1 MQAEDPTFFA
11 SMAGSQVRRRRSVW
25 GSVTFLLGLA
35 AFLFGAVMAQAL
47 PGVGV
52 GVSVAGFLAI
62 FARVTDTS
70 LTEGNRN
77 WRDRT
82 TRRVR
87 SESRT
92 ATPRAETNTC
102 HRPENRASPTTFNS
116 VAGIVRNSISTNRN
130 YPGVARGS

>member
-1 MQAEDPTFFA
+1 MRLSPHEQQILDEIQRCVQAEDPTFFA

-62 FARVTDTS
+62 FARVTDKQS
-70 LTEGNRN
+70 VVIYRVGSR
-77 WRDRT
+77 RT
-82 TRRVR
+82 
-87 SESRT
+87 
-92 ATPRAETNTC
+92 
-102 HRPENRASPTTFNS
+102 
-116 VAGIVRNSISTNRN
+116 
-130 YPGVARGS
+130 